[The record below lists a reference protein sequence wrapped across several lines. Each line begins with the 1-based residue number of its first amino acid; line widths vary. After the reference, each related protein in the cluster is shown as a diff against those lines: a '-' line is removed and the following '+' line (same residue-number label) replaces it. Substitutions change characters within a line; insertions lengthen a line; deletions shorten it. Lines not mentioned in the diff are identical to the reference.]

1 MTNNIGSQFGFGFK
15 FSSILNVHDNF
26 IPTDRRALLREAGYK
41 VIKSGEKT
49 FLKVNPKEIQYKSLE
64 EPMKNAVKLFKEVI
78 QVAQTVNGFVLW
90 FGNHDGVANIVY
102 TTSLEK
108 AIEIAQAW
116 QGKKGSKARFLY
128 IIDGRR
134 AGHGSDW
141 DAKIEIHEASEPEE
155 EENVPEEIEEQEE
168 EILQTPEWLCIGG

>member
-1 MTNNIGSQFGFGFK
+1 MTNNIGSQFGAFGFK

-26 IPTDRRALLREAGYK
+26 VPSEKRELLRQAGYK
-41 VIKSGEKT
+41 VVKVKDKT
-49 FLKVNPKEIQYKSLE
+49 FLKINPKEIQYKSLE
-64 EPMKNAVKLFKEVI
+64 EPIKNAVKLLKEVI

-90 FGNHDGVANIVY
+90 FGNYDGAANIVY
-102 TTSLEK
+102 TTTLDK
-108 AIEIAQAW
+108 AIEVAQAW
-116 QGKKGSKARFLY
+116 QEKKGGKARFLY

-155 EENVPEEIEEQEE
+155 EIEEENVP
-168 EILQTPEWLCIGG
+168 